1 MFQSMSTTI
10 IPAANPDQLLVRGIG
25 LRALTASIFNYT
37 VGSGIFVLPAL
48 VVAQLGSAAPLAY
61 LICAAIMVCIVL
73 IFAEAGSRVNST
85 GGPYAYV
92 ETSLGP
98 LAGLVAGVLLM
109 GSDIVAAG
117 AVSNIVGHSIARLL
131 DIQADFAPAVIT
143 TLLLA
148 TLAFVNVRGV
158 RSGTRL
164 VEISTMAKL
173 LPLLLFVAVG
183 VFFIRP

>member
-1 MFQSMSTTI
+1 MFHSMSTTT
-10 IPAANPDQLLVRGIG
+10 IPATNPDQLLVRGIG

-73 IFAEAGSRVNST
+73 IFAEAGSRVNAT

-98 LAGLVAGVLLM
+98 LAGLVAGVLLSVIM
-109 GSDIVAAG
+109 RSD
-117 AVSNIVGHSIARLL
+117 R
-131 DIQADFAPAVIT
+131 
-143 TLLLA
+143 
-148 TLAFVNVRGV
+148 
-158 RSGTRL
+158 
-164 VEISTMAKL
+164 
-173 LPLLLFVAVG
+173 
-183 VFFIRP
+183 